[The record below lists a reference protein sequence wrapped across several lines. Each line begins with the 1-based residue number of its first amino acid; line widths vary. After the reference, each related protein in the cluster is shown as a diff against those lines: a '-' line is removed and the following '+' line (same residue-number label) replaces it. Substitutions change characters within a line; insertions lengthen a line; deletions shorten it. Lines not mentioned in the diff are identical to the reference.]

1 MLVTLENAQDIVT
14 VAPELTK
21 QLNAVMAVVAKQE
34 ELTDNTEVDI
44 TLVTDE
50 EIHELNRVYRQVDRP
65 TDVLSFA
72 LDENEEEE
80 PALVGDTGDHLL
92 GDIIISVE
100 TAQRQAQEYGHG
112 LERELLY
119 LAVHGVLHL
128 LGYDHMVAE
137 DKVVMRK
144 REEEVLR
151 ELDMSEEF
159 FGG

>member
-1 MLVTLENAQDIVT
+1 M
-14 VAPELTK
+14 
-21 QLNAVMAVVAKQE
+21 
-34 ELTDNTEVDI
+34 
-44 TLVTDE
+44 
-50 EIHELNRVYRQVDRP
+50 
-65 TDVLSFA
+65 
-72 LDENEEEE
+72 
-80 PALVGDTGDHLL
+80 L

>member
-1 MLVTLENAQDIVT
+1 MSEFEAEVRKAEKELEQSLVPLVN
-14 VAPELTK
+14 
-21 QLNAVMAVVAKQE
+21 
-34 ELTDNTEVDI
+34 DNEYQR
-44 TLVTDE
+44 VTD
-50 EIHELNRVYRQVDRP
+50 
-65 TDVLSFA
+65 
-72 LDENEEEE
+72 DEF
-80 PALVGDTGDHLL
+80 L
-92 GDIIISVE
+92 GDIKM
-100 TAQRQAQEYGHG
+100 QAQEYGHG

-128 LGYDHMVAE
+128 LGYDHMAAE